1 MRKITQKKTR
11 VRLSAEQKKQRA
23 KKQTEA
29 RMHNSFKKKYHT
41 IFTMASFTKLATE
54 NRNFKIGNKEAE
66 VDCVF
71 VHRNILVVV
80 EETMSSPNY
89 IKDHIIKKCETAR
102 ETECNKKEFLSFL
115 YDNFPQ
121 ETSELK

>member
-71 VHRNILVVV
+71 C
-80 EETMSSPNY
+80 P
-89 IKDHIIKKCETAR
+89 
-102 ETECNKKEFLSFL
+102 
-115 YDNFPQ
+115 
-121 ETSELK
+121 